1 MIGDATNSSLADL
14 AKRAA
19 KNDQEA
25 LVRLKAAGQSN
36 QTRAEASLLLG
47 QLFDSPSPLQSNL
60 PPDHSEAR
68 RFYLIAAEA
77 GLPLAQLCVG
87 NMFDYGEGGAQDFV
101 QARYWYAAAAENGVR
116 DAQMHL
122 GQMLEQGRGGPKD
135 TELAAQWYMK
145 AVEQE
150 DELAATN
157 LAAMHLRG
165 DITDPDNDLA
175 LSLLQFSAEKL
186 DGLAHLTI
194 GSLYLEGKVLEHDGG
209 RALHHTFIASLLLPP
224 GPNRDKAIEMRE
236 RVMSRNPEHRETFEK
251 LALAYI
257 SEHGGTFSA

>member
-1 MIGDATNSSLADL
+1 MNSALVNL

-19 KNDQEA
+19 NNDQEA
-25 LVRLKAAGQSN
+25 LVRLKAAGQSDE
-36 QTRAEASLLLG
+36 TRAVASFLLG
-47 QLFDSPSPLQSNL
+47 QLFDSPSPLRSNL
-60 PPDHSEAR
+60 PPEQSEAR
-68 RFYLIAAEA
+68 RYYLIAAEA

-87 NMFDYGEGGAQDFV
+87 NMFDYGEGGAQDFER
-101 QARYWYAAAAENGVR
+101 ARYWYAAAAENGVR
-116 DAQMHL
+116 DAQMHF
-122 GQMLEQGRGGPKD
+122 GRMLEMGRGGPKD

-145 AVEQE
+145 AVKQG

-165 DITDPDNDLA
+165 DIRDQDNDLA

-194 GSLYLEGKVLEHDGG
+194 GSLYLEGKVLEQDGG

-224 GPNRDKAIEMRE
+224 GPNRDMAIERRE
-236 RVMSRNPEHRETFEK
+236 RALSRNPEHRETFEK

-257 SEHGGTFSA
+257 SEHGGSLSA